1 VQKIFLLSILAL
13 VTIAFSACAS
23 RRSKSEAHI
32 YEGDAPNIRYA
43 PSSAGG
49 PQSYY

>member
-1 VQKIFLLSILAL
+1 VQKFLLLVVLA
-13 VTIAFSACAS
+13 AAGFSVGACAS
-23 RRSKSEAHI
+23 RHKSEAHL